1 MYFFIWNFQNHIP
14 LKHSSQTIDLP
25 RQRFGTVY
33 HHIKLHTSQTPRVP
47 ISTGR
52 LWDHIKLHISQ
63 TRRRAGNPA
72 VRFTTICLS
81 NMPLNFLSSFEACLP
96 YKITYFSNLKKKWW
110 MCACLP
116 YKITYFSNDEYYMCW
131 GREACLPYKIT
142 YFSNFIVSH
151 I

>member
-33 HHIKLHTSQTPRVP
+33 HHIKLHISQTTHLT
-47 ISTGR
+47 SGMEKK

-96 YKITYFSNLKKKWW
+96 YKITYFSNWDGW
-110 MCACLP
+110 IDSYINACLP
-116 YKITYFSNDEYYMCW
+116 YKITYFSSDIFM
-131 GREACLPYKIT
+131 R
-142 YFSNFIVSH
+142 NFLLEVWQP
-151 I
+151 

>member
-1 MYFFIWNFQNHIP
+1 MYFFIWSFQNHIP

-52 LWDHIKLHISQ
+52 LWDHIKLHTSQTMSTLFLIVILLWDHIKLHISQ

-72 VRFTTICLS
+72 VRFTTICFS

-96 YKITYFSNLKKKWW
+96 YKITYFSNDW
-110 MCACLP
+110 
-116 YKITYFSNDEYYMCW
+116 YKPF
-131 GREACLPYKIT
+131 
-142 YFSNFIVSH
+142 H
-151 I
+151 